1 MKIGIVIHNVQLMDS
16 PQALKNILSLLSREN
31 LVDACLCGTMGKV
44 AVIDAGLEDLIEI
57 NQFLSPSACIGSLF
71 KSNDMVCLLNHGRE
85 LQTGRTFGRIV
96 VSHVENPDE
105 KPLIQI
111 ERPGCLDGE
120 IIPWNQAAELH
131 IEKLSKLLNLK
142 ISQPPR
148 PINTIEVTNQ
158 GRRVLRRIS
167 AFPGAYI
174 LVEGIIIG
182 KATSSEVTLI
192 SEDGFLTSIKGGI
205 LKEEGINILHKHGER
220 VPIDLSRSW
229 VKTGIQRE
237 NFKGRKSS
245 PEGKSECVAKTAIL
259 KKNSLME
266 TTPERGVKVILID
279 HCAERSL
286 EMIEG
291 ADLAITIGD
300 DTTEI
305 AGSIFSRFGIPI
317 IGVTDGDCDE
327 LAASVTYSAGSVI
340 LNLKSGQDDEFGRRI
355 LRDVLSGKK
364 VAFFENFDNLK
375 LKIMNLAES
384 SLESVLEY

>member
-16 PQALKNILSLLSREN
+16 PHVIKNILSLLSREN
-31 LVDACLCGTMGKV
+31 LVDACLCGTLGKV

-57 NQFLSPSACIGSLF
+57 NQFLSPSACIGALF
-71 KSNDMVCLLNHGRE
+71 RSNDMVCLLNHGRE
-85 LQTGRTFGRIV
+85 LKTGRTFGRIV
-96 VSHVENPDE
+96 VSHVEDPDE

-131 IEKLSKLLNLK
+131 VEKLSKLLNLK
-142 ISQPPR
+142 ISPPPH

-158 GRRVLRRIS
+158 GRRVLRKIS

-192 SEDGFLTSIKGGI
+192 SEDGFLTSIEGGI
-205 LKEEGINILHKHGER
+205 LKEKGIDILHKHGER

-229 VKTGIQRE
+229 VKTGTQRE
-237 NFKGRKSS
+237 NFKDCKSS
-245 PEGKSECVAKTAIL
+245 LEGKSECVAKTAIL

-266 TTPERGVKVILID
+266 TTPERRVKVILID

-340 LNLKSGQDDEFGRRI
+340 LNLKSGQDDEFGRLI

-375 LKIMNLAES
+375 LRIMNLAES